1 MTICPVSAAGKWRVE
16 PRLGLDEG
24 GSDLRPAIVTVS
36 LTPHCQHD
44 TAKVALTGATIDI
57 GVKKIKHG
65 Q

>member
-1 MTICPVSAAGKWRVE
+1 ME

-24 GSDLRPAIVTVS
+24 GSDLRPAIVAVS
-36 LTPHCQHD
+36 PTPHCQHD